1 MAVVTSVFS
10 DLIPLQDWQAQKRE
24 DRERANRAAED
35 SIFTPEEARQYEI
48 LNYCSHLYD
57 QGRKARQP
65 YETFDMAWDLYMGN
79 VWPNRWPSWRPKVTI
94 NKIRSLITFMQ
105 AVMTDQKP
113 RWAVEPILPGS
124 ENAADLLRKLA
135 DRDWD
140 ENDLQRKVAIF
151 NLYGLIWGTGIMKV
165 FYDPYADS
173 GRGKHMTVPIT
184 PYRIYVNRT
193 ATCVEDAEFI
203 IHIDDKTMGWVRRNF
218 PDRAAAVYT
227 LRGVTATDEK
237 DPLRR
242 DYIREG
248 DSQEV
253 QRIVTAQNV
262 DGNITGPMMAH
273 PNAQYHDRDHEEVEV
288 AEYWYTDD
296 TLESYE
302 RPKWENGANVTEP
315 VIGPDGRYELQTVGY
330 ETRTSTIDGQP
341 FIYPV
346 KAPRQKP
353 VMVTDWR
360 WKFPNGRLTM
370 TAGGRVLLRDI
381 PNPFQ
386 ISGFPFAMWK
396 DYDVDAFWGH
406 GETIA
411 LKDCQ
416 ISLNKVASQV
426 YNILEKTGNPSF
438 KVQKGAGVNVATIK
452 DKPGLIIPMDD
463 IKAMEPLEKPPMPRE
478 FLELYNILRGAMSEV
493 AGINDA
499 TMGKMSGENQSF
511 AMIDSLQESGAA
523 PLRLKVRNFESGL
536 TRIGKLRVQ
545 LIQQFDRGQRPLRE
559 KIEYP
564 DGTVQNA
571 NAVEAQFRQYTNND
585 LRGAVEFKIVPVS
598 SLSTSPASA
607 WAKWMDLYKSHLI
620 DRRWWHEKNRIEG
633 YRTELPRMEKQ
644 EAMDA
649 EQAAIA
655 KDKSKP
661 GPAPKAPPS
670 KTRRKRPPPP
680 GAGQPTPGE
689 LSMIR

>member
-1 MAVVTSVFS
+1 MTTSVHGG
-10 DLIPLQDWQAQKRE
+10 LVPMQDWQARKRE
-24 DRERANRAAED
+24 EMRAKNEEAEQ
-35 SIFTPEEARQYEI
+35 SIFTPEEQRQYEI
-48 LNYCSHLYD
+48 LNYCAQLYD
-57 QGRKARQP
+57 EGRKARQP

-94 NKIRSLITFMQ
+94 NKIRAFITFMQ

-113 RWAVEPILPGS
+113 RWAVEPLLPGS
-124 ENAADLLRKLA
+124 EQAADLLRKLS

-140 ENDLQRKVAIF
+140 ENDLQRKNSIF
-151 NLYGLIWGTGIMKV
+151 CLYGLIWGTGVMKV
-165 FYDPYADS
+165 FYDPYADN
-173 GRGKHMTVPIT
+173 GRGKHMTVPVV
-184 PYRIYVNRT
+184 PYRIYTNRT
-193 ATCVEDAEFI
+193 ASCVEDAEFI
-203 IHIDDKTMGWVRRNF
+203 IHIDDKTMGWIRRNF
-218 PDRAAAVYT
+218 PDRSAQVYT
-227 LRGVTATDEK
+227 LQGVTATDER

-273 PNAQYHDRDHEEVEV
+273 PHPQYHDRDGETVEV
-288 AEYWYTDD
+288 GEYWYRDD
-296 TLESYE
+296 SIESYK
-302 RPKWENGANVTEP
+302 RPKVEGGKALTEP
-315 VIGPDGRYELQTVGY
+315 IVKPDGSYELKIARY
-330 ETRTSTIDGQP
+330 ETRVSSIDGAP
-341 FIYPV
+341 FNYPIRV
-346 KAPRQKP
+346 PRERP
-353 VMVTDWR
+353 IMEEAWR
-360 WKFPNGRLTM
+360 WKYPNGRLTM
-370 TAGGRVLLRDI
+370 IAGGRALLRDI

-386 ISGFPFAMWK
+386 IDGFPFAIWK

-438 KVQKGAGVNVATIK
+438 KVQKGAGVNLQSIK

-463 IKAMEPLEKPPMPRE
+463 IKALEPLEKPPMPRE
-478 FLELYNILRGAMSEV
+478 FLELYNILRGAMAEV
-493 AGINDA
+493 AGLNDA
-499 TMGKMSGENQSF
+499 TMGRMSGDNQSF

-559 KIEYP
+559 KQEYP
-564 DGTVQNA
+564 QGVVEPSG
-571 NAVEAQFRQYTNND
+571 AVEAQFRRYTNTD
-585 LRGAVEFKIVPVS
+585 LQGQVEFKIAPVS
-598 SLSTSPASA
+598 SLSTSPASV
-607 WAKWMDLYKSHLI
+607 WAKWMELYKVHLI

-633 YRTELPRMEKQ
+633 YRTELPRLEKQ

-649 EQAAIA
+649 EQQAMA

-661 GPAPKAPPS
+661 GPAPKSNVS
-670 KTRRKRPPPP
+670 KTRRKRPPPGGGPP
-680 GAGQPTPGE
+680 GSGE

>member
-1 MAVVTSVFS
+1 MTAITSNLV
-10 DLIPLQDWQAQKRE
+10 PLQTWQARKRMEGRRRDGYDDDDDIFSE
-24 DRERANRAAED
+24 DERQQ
-35 SIFTPEEARQYEI
+35 FEI
-48 LNYCSHLYD
+48 LTYIAKLYD
-57 QGRKARQP
+57 EGRKSRQP

-94 NKIRSLITFMQ
+94 NKIRAFITFMQ

-113 RWAVEPILPGS
+113 RWQVEPLLPGS
-124 ENAADLLRKLA
+124 EGAADLLRKLS

-140 ENDLQRKVAIF
+140 ENDIQRKNSIF
-151 NLYGLIWGTGIMKV
+151 ALYGLIWGTGIMKV
-165 FYDPYADS
+165 FYDPYADN
-173 GRGKHMTVPIT
+173 GRGRHITVPVV
-184 PYRIYVNRT
+184 PYRIYTNRT
-193 ATCVEDAEFI
+193 ASGVTLDEGCEFI
-203 IHIDDKTMGWVRRNF
+203 LHIDEKTMGWVRRNF
-218 PDRAAAVYT
+218 PDKARAVYT
-227 LRGVTATDEK
+227 LRGVTATDER

-273 PNAQYHDRDHEEVEV
+273 PNAHYHDRDQEEVEIME
-288 AEYWYTDD
+288 AWYTDD
-296 TLESYE
+296 TIEGYT
-302 RPKWENGANVTEP
+302 RPKWENGKPVTEP
-315 VIGPDGRYELQTVGY
+315 VVLPSGSYDLQVARY

-341 FIYPV
+341 FLYPV
-346 KAPRQKP
+346 KVPRQKP
-353 VMVTDWR
+353 VMETAWR
-360 WKFPNGRLTM
+360 WKFPNGRLTI

-386 ISGFPFAMWK
+386 IDGFPFATWK
-396 DYDVDAFWGH
+396 DYDVGSFWGH

-438 KVQKGAGVNVATIK
+438 KVQKGAGVNLATIK
-452 DKPGLIIPMDD
+452 DKPGLIIAMDD
-463 IKAMEPLEKPPMPRE
+463 IKALEPLDKPPMPRE
-478 FLELYNILRGAMSEV
+478 FLELYNILRAAMAEV
-493 AGINDA
+493 AGLNDA
-499 TMGKMSGENQSF
+499 TMGKMSGDNQSF

-536 TRIGKLRVQ
+536 ARIGKLRIQ
-545 LIQQFDRGQRPLRE
+545 LIQQFDRGDRPLRE
-559 KIEYP
+559 ENMKYP
-564 DGTVQNA
+564 AGTVQA
-571 NAVEAQFRQYTNND
+571 ASQVEAQFRKYTNKD

-607 WAKWMDLYKSHLI
+607 WSKWMELYSSHLI

-649 EQAAIA
+649 EQQAIA

-661 GPAPKAPPS
+661 GPAPNGPPS
-670 KTRRKRPPPP
+670 RTRRKRP
-680 GAGQPTPGE
+680 TPGDSSRGR

>member
-1 MAVVTSVFS
+1 MTATTAN
-10 DLIPLQDWQAQKRE
+10 LIPLQDWQARKR
-24 DRERANRAAED
+24 DQARRRDDDTFAEQL
-35 SIFTPEEARQYEI
+35 SPEEQRQYEI
-48 LNYCSHLYD
+48 LNYCAQLYD

-65 YETFDMAWDLYMGN
+65 YETFDMAWDLYTGR

-94 NKIRSLITFMQ
+94 NKIRAFITFMVS
-105 AVMTDQKP
+105 VMTDNKP
-113 RWAVEPILPGS
+113 RFAVEPLLPGS
-124 ENAADLLRKLA
+124 EGAADLLRKLV

-140 ENDLQRKVAIF
+140 ESDMQRKISIF
-151 NLYGLIWGTGIMKV
+151 GLYGLIWGTGIMKV
-165 FYDPYADS
+165 FYDPYADG
-173 GRGKHMTVPIT
+173 GRGKHITVPVV
-184 PYRIYVNRT
+184 PYRIYTNRT
-193 ATCVEDAEFI
+193 ATCPDDSEFI

-218 PDRAAAVYT
+218 PDRAAAVYS
-227 LRGVTATDEK
+227 LRGVTSIDER

-248 DSQEV
+248 DTQEV

-262 DGNITGPMMAH
+262 DGNVTGPMMTH
-273 PNAQYHDRDHEEVEV
+273 PNPQYHDRDQEEVEIG
-288 AEYWYTDD
+288 EYWYRDE
-296 TLESYE
+296 TLEPYE
-302 RPKWENGANVTEP
+302 RQKYENGRYVTKP
-315 VIGPDGRYELQTVGY
+315 ALLDDGRYDLQTVRY
-330 ETRTSTIDGQP
+330 KTQTSTIDGQP
-341 FIYPV
+341 FLMPV
-346 KAPRQKP
+346 KQPRQVP
-353 VMVTDWR
+353 VMETAWR
-360 WKFPNGRLTM
+360 WKYPNGRLTI
-370 TAGGRVLLRDI
+370 TAGGRCLLRDI

-386 ISGFPFAMWK
+386 IDGFPFASWK

-438 KVQKGAGVNVATIK
+438 KVMKGAGVNLATIK
-452 DKPGLIIPMDD
+452 DKPGLIIAMDD

-478 FLELYNILRGAMSEV
+478 FLELYNILRGAMAEV
-493 AGINDA
+493 AGLNDS
-499 TMGKMSGENQSF
+499 TMGRLPSDNTSF
-511 AMIDSLQESGAA
+511 ATVDTLQESGAA

-545 LIQQFDRGQRPLRE
+545 LIQQFDRGDRPLRE
-559 KIEYP
+559 KAEYP
-564 DGTVQNA
+564 SGTVQPAPN
-571 NAVEAQFRQYTNND
+571 VEAQFRKYTNND
-585 LRGAVEFKIVPVS
+585 LLGAVEFKIVPVS
-598 SLSTSPASA
+598 SLSTSPASV
-607 WAKWMDLYKSHLI
+607 WAKWMELYNSHLI

-649 EQAAIA
+649 EQQAIA

-661 GPAPKAPPS
+661 GPTPNSSPS
-670 KTRRKRPPPP
+670 RTRRKRP
-680 GAGQPTPGE
+680 TPAMANRGS

>member
-1 MAVVTSVFS
+1 MSTSVYS
-10 DLIPLQDWQAQKRE
+10 DLIPLQDWQAQKRS
-24 DRERANRAAED
+24 DRQTADAEQA
-35 SIFTPEEARQYEI
+35 IFTPEESRQYEI
-48 LNYCSHLYD
+48 LNYIAGLYD

-94 NKIRSLITFMQ
+94 NKIRAFITFMQ

-113 RWAVEPILPGS
+113 RWSVEPMLPGS
-124 ENAADLLRKLA
+124 EPAADLLRKLG

-140 ENDLQRKVAIF
+140 ENDLQRKNSIF
-151 NLYGLIWGTGIMKV
+151 ALYGLIWGTGVMKV
-165 FYDPYADS
+165 FYDPYADN
-173 GRGKHMTVPIT
+173 GRGRHITVPVV
-184 PYRIYVNRT
+184 PYRIYTNRT

-203 IHIDDKTMGWVRRNF
+203 LHINEKTMGWMRRNF
-218 PDRAAAVYT
+218 PDKAAKVYT

-262 DGNITGPMMAH
+262 NGNVTGPMMAH
-273 PNAQYHDRDHEEVEV
+273 PHPQYHDRDEEEVELME
-288 AEYWYTDD
+288 AWYRDD
-296 TLESYE
+296 TLEAYE
-302 RPKWENGANVTEP
+302 RPKYENGKAVMEP
-315 VIGPDGRYELQTVGY
+315 VVRDDGRYDLQTTGY
-330 ETRTSTIDGQP
+330 RVETSTINSQP
-341 FIYPV
+341 FIMPV
-346 KAPRQKP
+346 KEPRQKP
-353 VMVTDWR
+353 VLENAWR
-360 WKFPNGRLTM
+360 WKYPNGRLTM
-370 TAGGRVLLRDI
+370 IAGGRVLLRDI

-386 ISGFPFAMWK
+386 IDGFPFATWK
-396 DYDVDAFWGH
+396 DYDVNAFWGH

-438 KVQKGAGVNVATIK
+438 KVQKGAGVNLQSIK

-463 IKAMEPLEKPPMPRE
+463 IKALEPLEKPPMPRE
-478 FLELYNILRGAMSEV
+478 FLELYNILRGAMAEV
-493 AGINDA
+493 AGLNDA
-499 TMGKMSGENQSF
+499 TMGKMSGDNQSF
-511 AMIDSLQESGAA
+511 AMINSLQESGAA

-536 TRIGKLRVQ
+536 TRIGKLRIQ
-545 LIQQFDRGQRPLRE
+545 LIQQFDRGTRPLRE
-559 KIEYP
+559 KPDYP
-564 DGTVQNA
+564 PGTVQPASSVN
-571 NAVEAQFRQYTNND
+571 AQFRNYTNTD
-585 LRGAVEFKIVPVS
+585 LQGAVEFKIVPVS

-607 WAKWMDLYKSHLI
+607 WQKWMELFKEHLI
-620 DRRWWHEKNRIEG
+620 NRRWWHEKNRIEG
-633 YRTELPRMEKQ
+633 YRTELPRLEKQ

-655 KDKSKP
+655 KDKGKP
-661 GPAPKAPPS
+661 GPQPKSPPS
-670 KTRRKRPPPP
+670 KTRRKRPPP
-680 GAGQPTPGE
+680 GGGGTRGE

>member
-1 MAVVTSVFS
+1 MTSVYS
-10 DLIPLQDWQAQKRE
+10 DLIPLQTWQSQKQQDARNRSVAAFE
-24 DRERANRAAED
+24 DTL
-35 SIFTPEEARQYEI
+35 TPEEQQEFEI
-48 LNYCSHLYD
+48 LNFCASLYD

-94 NKIRSLITFMQ
+94 NKIRAFITFMQ
-105 AVMTDQKP
+105 AVMTDNKP
-113 RWAVEPILPGS
+113 RFAVEPMLPGS
-124 ENAADLLRKLA
+124 ENASDLLRKLT

-140 ENDLQRKVAIF
+140 ENDLQRKTSIF
-151 NLYGLIWGTGIMKV
+151 ALYGLIWGTGIMKV
-165 FYDPYADS
+165 FYDPYADN
-173 GRGKHMTVPIT
+173 GRGKHMSVPVV

-193 ATCVEDAEFI
+193 ATCVDDAEFL
-203 IHIDDKTMGWVRRNF
+203 IHIDEKTMGWIRRNF
-218 PDRAAAVYT
+218 PEKAGKVYT
-227 LRGVTATDEK
+227 LRGVTATDER

-273 PNAQYHDRDHEEVEV
+273 PNPQYHDRDKEEVEV
-288 AEYWYTDD
+288 GEWWYLDE
-296 TLESYE
+296 TLEPYK
-302 RPKWENGANVTEP
+302 RQQYENGKYLTEP
-315 VIGPDGRYELQTVGY
+315 IVKGDGSYDLQTVRY
-330 ETRTSTIDGQP
+330 ENRISTIDGKSFP
-341 FIYPV
+341 YPIR
-346 KAPRQKP
+346 KPREKP
-353 VMVTDWR
+353 VMETAWR
-360 WKFPNGRLTM
+360 WKYPNGRLTM
-370 TAGGRVLLRDI
+370 IAGGRVLLRDI

-386 ISGFPFAMWK
+386 ISGFPFASWK

-438 KVQKGAGVNVATIK
+438 KVQKGAGVNLQTIK
-452 DKPGLIIPMDD
+452 DKPGLLIAMDD
-463 IKAMEPLEKPPMPRE
+463 IKAMEPLDKPPMPRE
-478 FLELYNILRGAMSEV
+478 FLELYNILRGAMAEV
-493 AGINDA
+493 AGLNDA
-499 TMGKMSGENQSF
+499 TMGRMTGDNQSF

-559 KIEYP
+559 KTEYP
-564 DGTVQNA
+564 PGTVQSSG
-571 NAVEAQFRQYTNND
+571 AVEAQFRQYTNTD
-585 LRGAVEFKIVPVS
+585 LQGAVEFKIVPVS
-598 SLSTSPASA
+598 SLSTSPASV
-607 WAKWMDLYKSHLI
+607 WSKWMELYKSHLI

-633 YRTELPRMEKQ
+633 YRTELPRLEKQ

-655 KDKSKP
+655 KDKEKSSKP
-661 GPAPKAPPS
+661 GPQPKTS
-670 KTRRKRPPPP
+670 RTTRRNRPP
-680 GAGQPTPGE
+680 GQSRGE
-689 LSMIR
+689 QSMIR